1 MDYIKLFYW
10 LVIADNARDMFI
22 SFTVIFTIIAIISTL
37 CFIFGRKDDGYL
49 TCPNDGLAERSKK
62 WIWFSYPFLILFW
75 SLYIFTPSKKDTL
88 LIVAGGGTLNFLT
101 TDSTAKKIPHEMSNF
116 ILTELKNMA
125 VENQVE
131 LNIKDQKNKIL
142 EETKKMNSEELLQ
155 KMKSDSIFKKIIL
168 DEVQ

>member
-1 MDYIKLFYW
+1 MNYIKLFYW

-22 SFTVIFTIIAIISTL
+22 AFTIIFTIIAIISTL
-37 CFIFGRKDDGYL
+37 CFIFGRGDDGYL

-75 SLYIFTPSKKDTL
+75 SLYIFTPSKKDAL

-116 ILTELKNMA
+116 ILTQLNNMA

>member
-1 MDYIKLFYW
+1 MNYIKLFYW

-22 SFTVIFTIIAIISTL
+22 TFTVIFTIIAIISTL

-75 SLYIFTPSKKDTL
+75 GLYIFTPSKKDAL

-116 ILTELKNMA
+116 ILTELRNMA

>member
-1 MDYIKLFYW
+1 MNYIKLFYW

-22 SFTVIFTIIAIISTL
+22 TFTVIFTIIAIISTL

-75 SLYIFTPSKKDTL
+75 GLYIFTPSKKDAL

>member
-10 LVIADNARDMFI
+10 LVIADNARDMFVT
-22 SFTVIFTIIAIISTL
+22 FTMIFTIIAFISTL
-37 CFIFGRKDDGYL
+37 TFCLGRNEDFSCSKESA
-49 TCPNDGLAERSKK
+49 AERSKK

-75 SLYIFTPSKKDTL
+75 SLYIFTPSKKDAL

>member
-49 TCPNDGLAERSKK
+49 TCPKDGLAERSKK

-75 SLYIFTPSKKDTL
+75 SLYIFTPSKKDAL

>member
-1 MDYIKLFYW
+1 MNYIKLFYW

-22 SFTVIFTIIAIISTL
+22 TFTVIFTIIAIISTL
-37 CFIFGRKDDGYL
+37 CFIFGRKDDSYL
-49 TCPNDGLAERSKK
+49 TCPKDGLAERSKK
-62 WIWFSYPFLILFW
+62 WIWFSYSFLILFW
-75 SLYIFTPSKKDTL
+75 SLYIFTPSKKDAL

-116 ILTELKNMA
+116 ILTQLNNMA

>member
-1 MDYIKLFYW
+1 MNYIKLFYW

-37 CFIFGRKDDGYL
+37 CFIFGREDDGYL

-75 SLYIFTPSKKDTL
+75 GLYIFTPSKKDAL

-116 ILTELKNMA
+116 ILTELKNIA

-155 KMKSDSIFKKIIL
+155 KMKSDSILKKIIL